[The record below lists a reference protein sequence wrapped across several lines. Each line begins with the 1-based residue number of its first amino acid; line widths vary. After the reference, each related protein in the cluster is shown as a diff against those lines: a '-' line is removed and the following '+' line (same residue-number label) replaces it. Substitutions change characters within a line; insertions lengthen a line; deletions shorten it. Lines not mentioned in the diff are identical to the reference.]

1 MVRMVSQPGYL
12 AYGVR
17 NNPAHEVA
25 GHKDMIDQD
34 CFMPHVEKMSVAL
47 TQEMAEMVRQAV
59 ETGEYASSSEVVREA
74 LRGWKHRRDFNQT
87 GLEELR
93 RLWTEGLQSG
103 PGRYTTIQEIIA
115 EARRRAP
122 EPR

>member
-1 MVRMVSQPGYL
+1 
-12 AYGVR
+12 
-17 NNPAHEVA
+17 
-25 GHKDMIDQD
+25 
-34 CFMPHVEKMSVAL
+34 MPHVEKMSVAL

-74 LRGWKHRRDFNQT
+74 LRDWKHRRDFNQT

-93 RLWTEGLQSG
+93 RLWTEGLHSG
-103 PGRYTTIQEIIA
+103 PGRYITIQEIIA

-122 EPR
+122 ESR

>member
-1 MVRMVSQPGYL
+1 
-12 AYGVR
+12 
-17 NNPAHEVA
+17 
-25 GHKDMIDQD
+25 
-34 CFMPHVEKMSVAL
+34 MPHVEKMSVAL

-74 LRGWKHRRDFNQT
+74 LRDWKHRRDFDQA

-93 RLWTEGLQSG
+93 RLWTEGLHSG
-103 PGRYTTIQEIIA
+103 PGRYTAIQEIIA

>member
-1 MVRMVSQPGYL
+1 
-12 AYGVR
+12 
-17 NNPAHEVA
+17 
-25 GHKDMIDQD
+25 
-34 CFMPHVEKMSVAL
+34 MPHVEKMSVAL

-74 LRGWKHRRDFNQT
+74 LRDWKHRRDFNQA

-93 RLWTEGLQSG
+93 RLWTEGLHSG
-103 PGRYTTIQEIIA
+103 PGRYTTIQEIIG

-122 EPR
+122 ESR

>member
-1 MVRMVSQPGYL
+1 
-12 AYGVR
+12 
-17 NNPAHEVA
+17 
-25 GHKDMIDQD
+25 
-34 CFMPHVEKMSVAL
+34 MPHVEKMSVAL

-59 ETGEYASSSEVVREA
+59 ETGEYATSSEVVREA
-74 LRGWKHRRDFNQT
+74 LRDWKHRRDFNQT

-93 RLWTEGLQSG
+93 RLWTEGLHSG

-122 EPR
+122 ESR

>member
-1 MVRMVSQPGYL
+1 
-12 AYGVR
+12 
-17 NNPAHEVA
+17 
-25 GHKDMIDQD
+25 
-34 CFMPHVEKMSVAL
+34 MPHVEKMSVAL

-74 LRGWKHRRDFNQT
+74 LRAWKHRRDLNQT
-87 GLEELR
+87 GLEELH

-122 EPR
+122 ESR

>member
-1 MVRMVSQPGYL
+1 
-12 AYGVR
+12 
-17 NNPAHEVA
+17 
-25 GHKDMIDQD
+25 
-34 CFMPHVEKMSVAL
+34 MPHVEKMSVAL

-59 ETGEYASSSEVVREA
+59 ETGEYATSSEVVREA
-74 LRGWKHRRDFNQT
+74 LRDWKHRRDFNQT

-93 RLWTEGLQSG
+93 RLWTEGLRSG

-122 EPR
+122 ESR

>member
-1 MVRMVSQPGYL
+1 
-12 AYGVR
+12 
-17 NNPAHEVA
+17 
-25 GHKDMIDQD
+25 
-34 CFMPHVEKMSVAL
+34 MPHVEKMSVAL

-74 LRGWKHRRDFNQT
+74 LRDWKHRRAFNQA

-93 RLWTEGLQSG
+93 RLWTEGLYSG
-103 PGRYTTIQEIIA
+103 PGHYTTIQEIIA
-115 EARRRAP
+115 EARRRTP